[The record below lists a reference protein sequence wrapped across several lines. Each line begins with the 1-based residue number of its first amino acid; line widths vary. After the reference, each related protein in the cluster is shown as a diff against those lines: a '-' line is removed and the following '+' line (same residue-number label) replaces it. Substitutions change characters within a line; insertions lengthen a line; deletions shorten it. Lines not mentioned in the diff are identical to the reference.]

1 MFELSSIRLWLDATI
16 VDAILDLTEKL
27 KVLRLR
33 RNRRSKFSAKQKQ
46 KQKQKQ
52 NSLALR
58 LKNLHKTCSL
68 AQLFKNS

>member
-46 KQKQKQ
+46 KQKQ
-52 NSLALR
+52 NSLTLR

-68 AQLFKNS
+68 AQLFKSS

>member
-1 MFELSSIRLWLDATI
+1 MFELLSIRLWLDATI

-46 KQKQKQ
+46 KQKQ
-52 NSLALR
+52 NSLALC